1 MNLSAFQSLRS
12 GLQLNAGPA
21 TSQVR
26 NVFEA
31 ALHEELLASG
41 AFVDLEVGSTDV
53 ADHLLVALGTFRHGI
68 AQGDI
73 VRAVERAWAACS
85 FHYWQAHSF
94 LTAEG
99 HVELQAATLDRPG
112 GRYMTLHLVVRE
124 AVAPED
130 LAPVTAMPEQRRTVG
145 QSAEVRE
152 LAHTA

>member
-26 NVFEA
+26 NVFET
-31 ALHEELLASG
+31 ALREELLASG

-53 ADHLLVALGTFRHGI
+53 ADHLLVALGTSRHGI
-68 AQGDI
+68 AQDDI
-73 VRAVERAWAACS
+73 VRAVERAWAACA
-85 FHYWQAHSF
+85 FHYWQAHAF

-112 GRYMTLHLVVRE
+112 GRYVTVHLVAQE
-124 AVAPED
+124 AAAPEG
-130 LAPVTAMPEQRRTVG
+130 LAPVTAMPEQRRAIDE
-145 QSAEVRE
+145 SAEVLE